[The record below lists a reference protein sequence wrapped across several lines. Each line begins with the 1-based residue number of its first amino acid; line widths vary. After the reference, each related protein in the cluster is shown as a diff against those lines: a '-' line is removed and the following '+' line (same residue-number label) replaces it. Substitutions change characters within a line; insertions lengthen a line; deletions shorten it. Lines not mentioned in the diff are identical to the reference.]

1 MMPLFLLLRFR
12 ADDYVKSKW
21 GSLFY
26 KCTLRRHR
34 LSPFLMYITIY
45 TVLYYPI
52 ISANSTPDRTATNCS
67 WIKLIE
73 REGLI

>member
-1 MMPLFLLLRFR
+1 MTMLKVNGEAFFTSAPF
-12 ADDYVKSKW
+12 
-21 GSLFY
+21 G
-26 KCTLRRHR
+26 RHR
-34 LSPFLMYITIY
+34 LPPFLMYITIY